1 MINWYKRKAEQ
12 REQKLEASVKI
23 EDMQQA
29 RYWEQEARRY
39 KNAIDNSPKEAKGV
53 DSFLT
58 E

>member
-1 MINWYKRKAEQ
+1 MINWYKRKAAEC
-12 REQKLEASVKI
+12 EQKLEASVKI
-23 EDMQQA
+23 EDMDQA

-39 KNAIDNSPKEAKGV
+39 KNAIESSPEEAKGV